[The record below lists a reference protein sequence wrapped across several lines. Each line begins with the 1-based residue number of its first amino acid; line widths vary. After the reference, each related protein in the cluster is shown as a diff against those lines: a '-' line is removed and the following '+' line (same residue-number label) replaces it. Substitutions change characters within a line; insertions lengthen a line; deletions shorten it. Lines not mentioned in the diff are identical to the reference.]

1 MLSRGKAVICREEAI
16 KHGTL
21 GSGCDCVSCSGLW
34 CTVEVEGGTDF
45 YRTTGT
51 EEINTGG
58 VEELVECY

>member
-1 MLSRGKAVICREEAI
+1 MRSETMPEGYALQSANLVVG
-16 KHGTL
+16 
-21 GSGCDCVSCSGLW
+21 CSGLW